1 MDGFGLQ
8 FCLGFPAVCIL
19 SPFHWFKAIFSGL
32 SMVSQIMYKKT
43 LKATVLR
50 ILFGISASLNLPVQ
64 GGLYKMWKTEE
75 ELYLLIKGDNLNS

>member
-1 MDGFGLQ
+1 
-8 FCLGFPAVCIL
+8 
-19 SPFHWFKAIFSGL
+19 
-32 SMVSQIMYKKT
+32 MVLQIMYKKT